1 MDILAFSFVFRDR
14 RIRNVMQLEEAS
26 LLLVDD
32 EPALLDVMRDL
43 FRDFVERVFCAGNGA
58 EALKVLAAHRID
70 LILTD
75 VRMPVMDGVALIRKI
90 NEAHG
95 QTPPVILITGF
106 SDLTLREAQD
116 LGAQAIVEKPIA
128 YEDLLHEMR
137 RSLRDP
143 DELWQQPDVST
154 GRHTQLTTT
163 FESLDAAL
171 REKRIAFGRRGFC
184 IEGMSS
190 LPEGPIDFTL
200 DFKADQHVISGRGT
214 VRWTAPE
221 DRQAGVEITQLDDA
235 SRPWMIQLTKRY
247 QPRPYIPGSTR
258 LGPLS
263 GTNAALGHT
272 S

>member
-1 MDILAFSFVFRDR
+1 
-14 RIRNVMQLEEAS
+14 MQLEEAS

-32 EPALLDVMRDL
+32 EPVLLEVMKEL
-43 FRDFVERVFCAGNGA
+43 FKDFVDQVFCAGNGA
-58 EALKVLAAHRID
+58 EALEVLAAHKID

-75 VRMPVMDGVALIRKI
+75 VRMPVMDGVALIKKI

-95 QTPPVILITGF
+95 DGERPPVILITGF

-116 LGAQAIVEKPIA
+116 LGAQAILEKPIA
-128 YEDLLHEMR
+128 YEDLLHEMK

-143 DELWQQPDVST
+143 DELWQEPDVAT
-154 GRHTQLTTT
+154 GTHTKLTTS

-190 LPEGPIDFTL
+190 LQEGPIDFTL
-200 DFKADQHVISGRGT
+200 DFKADRHVFSGRGT

-247 QPRPYIPGSTR
+247 QPRPYIPGSTG

-263 GTNAALGHT
+263 RTNAA
-272 S
+272 